1 MRRLLG
7 EVERLA
13 GRRFCR
19 PARAVVLVLAVVWAL
34 GVANL
39 TLFVTA
45 GEGPRNAVPFHTIW
59 DYLSDTNLPMQIR
72 IRNLAGNLVMLVPL
86 GLVLAALTRWR
97 LARVALCVVGVS
109 VSIEFWQLFVATGR
123 SVDVDDVI
131 LNVAGGVAGWFAGLM
146 ILRLVE
152 AVAPSALDDGNE
164 EATASPA
171 AMARD

>member
-1 MRRLLG
+1 MRRRLG
-7 EVERLA
+7 EIERLA

-19 PARAVVLVLAVVWAL
+19 PARAVVLVLAMVWVL

-72 IRNLAGNLVMLVPL
+72 FRNLAGNLVMLAPL

-97 LARVALCVVGVS
+97 LARVAGGVLIVS
-109 VSIEFWQLFVATGR
+109 VSIELWQLFVATGR
-123 SVDVDDVI
+123 SVDIDDVV
-131 LNVAGGVAGWFAGLM
+131 LNVVGGVAGWFAGLM

-152 AVAPSALDDGNE
+152 VVAPSALEDGYE
-164 EATASPA
+164 EAAMNPA
-171 AMARD
+171 RS